1 MLPRLLLFLLAA
13 TAVAPANARQFR
25 IAASDLLAD
34 FITEPLQAYGEEH
47 SMEFKVDDIGSLPAL
62 ERLRSDEIDLAII
75 AVPEDT
81 GVPRDE
87 FRVFPFAYDVAV
99 IAVNQSNPIN
109 EISLASLGGI
119 FGANEESNY
128 TTWGDLGLSGWGS
141 RSIKTLAG
149 QNNRSISLELFKF
162 SVLRSGQMKS
172 TVASV
177 KDSELEGLLLSDAA
191 SIAILPGLPKSKKVK
206 SLMISSEID
215 GPAFSPTD
223 DNVHYGDYPIR
234 LAFYVVYKERDQARA
249 QKVLRVLLNDDLAAA
264 LRGNNLVALPDT
276 VRRKLTMDLDLGK

>member
-1 MLPRLLLFLLAA
+1 MPIRLLLFILAA
-13 TAVAPANARQFR
+13 AVVTPASAREFR
-25 IAASDLLAD
+25 IAVSDLLAD
-34 FITEPLQAYGEEH
+34 FITEPLQASGEEQ
-47 SMEFKVDDIGSLPAL
+47 SIEFRVDNIGSLPAL

-81 GVPRDE
+81 VAPRDE

-109 EISLASLGGI
+109 EISLASLGAI
-119 FGANEESNY
+119 FGADEESNY

-149 QNNRSISLELFKF
+149 QNDKSISLELFKY
-162 SVLRSGQMKS
+162 SVLRGGQMKT

-177 KDSELEGLLLSDAA
+177 KDSELEGSLLSDAA
-191 SIAILPGLPKSKKVK
+191 SIAILPSAPKSKKVK
-206 SLMISSEID
+206 ALMISSEAD
-215 GPAFSPTD
+215 GPAFSPTE

-234 LAFYVVYKERDQARA
+234 LAFYVVYKARDEARA

-264 LRGNNLVALPDT
+264 LRSNNLVALPDT
-276 VRRKLTMDLDLGK
+276 VRRKLTMDLDLGE

>member
-1 MLPRLLLFLLAA
+1 MLSRLLLPLLVAA
-13 TAVAPANARQFR
+13 AVAPASAKQVR

-34 FITEPLQAYGEEH
+34 FIVEPLQAYGEEH
-47 SMEFKVDDIGSLPAL
+47 SVEFKVDSIGSLPAL

-75 AVPEDT
+75 AVPKDT
-81 GVPRDE
+81 DVPRDE
-87 FRVFPFAYDVAV
+87 FRVFPFAYDFAV

-109 EISLASLGGI
+109 EISLAGLGGI
-119 FGANEESNY
+119 FGSDEESNY

-149 QNNRSISLELFKF
+149 QNDKSISLELFKF
-162 SVLRSGQMKS
+162 SVLRGGQMKT

-177 KDSELEGLLLSDAA
+177 KDSEVEGVLLSDAA
-191 SIAILPGLPKSKKVK
+191 SIAILPRLPKSEKVK
-206 SLMISSEID
+206 ALMISSEVD

-234 LAFYVVYKERDQARA
+234 LAFYVAYKKRDEERV
-249 QKVLRVLLNDDLAAA
+249 KEVLRVLLSDELAAS
-264 LRGNNLVALPDT
+264 LRDNNLVALPDT
-276 VRRKLTMDLDLGK
+276 VRRKWTIDLDLGE